1 MHEPSSKHS
10 FQNSRW
16 RGRFFF
22 FLFLGVFYATG
33 EVRRYGKVE
42 INYVVGFSF
51 SYMDFISLIFRQIM
65 KTLLSYI
72 GFEEFFL
79 LIRIITTI
87 NFIIVVIENLVRWVI
102 KKKSKNKI
110 EQVES
115 EKYKNRNNIFLKF
128 LQLKPLPPSSF
139 KIYREKFSK
148 ITLIEQSTR
157 KVSQYRV
164 PNISRFLINP
174 AFPSQKAAE
183 KGRKKGTVASR

>member
-33 EVRRYGKVE
+33 EVWRYGKVE

-51 SYMDFISLIFRQIM
+51 SYMDFISLIFQRQIM

-102 KKKSKNKI
+102 KKNLKIKLNELRVKNIKI
-110 EQVES
+110 EITFFW
-115 EKYKNRNNIFLKF
+115 NFLGS
-128 LQLKPLPPSSF
+128 LPPSSF

-148 ITLIEQSTR
+148 IALIEQSTR

-183 KGRKKGTVASR
+183 KERKKGTVASR